1 MLSKELTWICG
12 WVSVPV
18 SPCTVKQ
25 GLHMWI
31 SCHSKETIW
40 CKLAVE
46 GRVYYMRRCS
56 TRFHMLMWRMSAQ
69 KEQKPLSRFILEHN
83 LKQKD
88 DNRQI
93 APTSQGEWG
102 FTLRICPKE
111 PSSRHPAL
119 MDPSDQPAIAAKRAA
134 CLCLLHFLFCHDWIH
149 AHYPPIL
156 KHSLLF
162 LALLPWPVVKR
173 NLKNI
178 YLKVFTWIYSILI
191 MHSGF

>member
-1 MLSKELTWICG
+1 MLTKELTWICG

-25 GLHMWI
+25 GFHMWI

-56 TRFHMLMWRMSAQ
+56 TRFHILMWRMSAQ
-69 KEQKPLSRFILEHN
+69 EEQKHLSRFILEHN
-83 LKQKD
+83 LKQED

-93 APTSQGEWG
+93 APTSQGEWR
-102 FTLRICPKE
+102 FTL
-111 PSSRHPAL
+111 
-119 MDPSDQPAIAAKRAA
+119 MGPSDQPAIAAKTAA
-134 CLCLLHFLFCHDWIH
+134 CPCLLHFLFCHVWIH

-156 KHSLLF
+156 KHNLLL
-162 LALLPWPVVKR
+162 LALLPWPAVKR